1 MGADR
6 PSWVEAAPCTFMTP
20 TTPDAIADLSAVRGE
35 PAWLRDRRAA
45 AWRAYQATPAPI
57 WSDEEWRRT
66 DTSWVD
72 WAAMAPTANGAVP
85 AGVDLPDEFPDASV
99 LLRQRGTAVE
109 VLHTSPEARA
119 AGVTVGSLAAAAGN
133 DTAVLAERL
142 ATELA
147 TPAAGKLQALNTALW
162 AGGAFVQLPAGVE
175 LSAPIVILVDAAGT
189 PIFPRTL
196 IAAGAG
202 SAADVLEWWRS
213 SPAAPPGFANGCVE
227 LFVDTNARLSYTHVQ
242 AWDANAGGFLSQH
255 ARVERDAALVTTNVT
270 LGGRF
275 HKGAITATLTG
286 PGSNV
291 RLNGLAYLAGQQF
304 SDHHT
309 LQDHR
314 TTDAVSDLMYVNVLD
329 GTARSVYAGT
339 IMVQPHAQRSNAYQ
353 RNRNLMLR
361 HGPRAD
367 SIPRL
372 EIMADDVRCT
382 HGSTTSTIDPMHMYY
397 LGSRGLD
404 RDQARSLIVD
414 GTFEPV
420 LDRIPNDDVRAA
432 VRTAVRAKLHA
443 TATD

>member
-1 MGADR
+1 
-6 PSWVEAAPCTFMTP
+6 MTP
-20 TTPDAIADLSAVRGE
+20 TTLDAIASLSAARGE
-35 PAWLRDRRAA
+35 PTWLRERRAA
-45 AWRAYQATPAPI
+45 AWRAYEATPAPA

-72 WAAMAPTANGAVP
+72 WTSMTPARNGAVP
-85 AGVDLPDEFPDASV
+85 ASLDLPGELPDASV
-99 LLRQRGTAVE
+99 LLRQRGSAVE

-119 AGVTVGSLAAAAGN
+119 AGVTVGSMAAAAGN
-133 DTAVLAERL
+133 DTAVLVERL
-142 ATELA
+142 GTELT

-162 AGGAFVQLPAGVE
+162 AGGTFVQLPAGVE
-175 LSAPIVILVDAAGT
+175 LSAPIVVVVEAADVPT
-189 PIFPRTL
+189 FPRTL
-196 IAAGAG
+196 VAAGAG
-202 SAADVLEWWRS
+202 SSADVLEWWRS
-213 SPAAPPGFANGCVE
+213 SSEASPGFANGCVE
-227 LFVDTNARLSYTHVQ
+227 LFVGANAKLSYTHVQ
-242 AWDANAGGFLSQH
+242 DWDVEAGGFLSQH
-255 ARVERDAALVTTNVT
+255 ARVERDAELVTTNVT

-291 RLNGLAYLAGQQF
+291 RLNGLAYLAGHQF

-314 TTDAVSDLMYVNVLD
+314 TTDAVSDLMYINVLD

-404 RDQARSLIVD
+404 RDRARSLIVD

-420 LDRIPNDDVRAA
+420 LDRIPCDTVRSA
-432 VRTAVRAKLHA
+432 VRSAVRAKLRASA
-443 TATD
+443 TA